1 MPARQG
7 TTSSLGEFIRAQR
20 QMANLSLRQLSAMA
34 QVSNPYLSQVER
46 GVHQPSV
53 RVLRGIAE
61 ALDVS
66 AETLLVQAGL
76 LSNVSSPDVATTTA
90 IMADPRL
97 TPSQRRA
104 LVGVYRS
111 YVEAEPDEARLTE
124 AAPLDKPGTQRPRQ
138 TRRTSA

>member
-1 MPARQG
+1 MPARNG
-7 TTSSLGEFIRAQR
+7 TSALGELIRAQR

-61 ALDVS
+61 ALGVS

-76 LSNVSSPDVATTTA
+76 LSDVSSPDGGTTAA

-97 TPSQRRA
+97 SPAQRRA
-104 LVGVYRS
+104 LLGVYRS
-111 YVEAEPDEARLTE
+111 YVESEPDDAH
-124 AAPLDKPGTQRPRQ
+124 Q
-138 TRRTSA
+138 TRRTPA

>member
-1 MPARQG
+1 MPARAG
-7 TTSSLGEFIRAQR
+7 STSTLGELIRAQR
-20 QMANLSLRQLSAMA
+20 KLANLSLRQLSAMA

-76 LSNVSSPDVATTTA
+76 LSSVSAPDDGAVVAA
-90 IMADPRL
+90 ISADTRL
-97 TPSQRRA
+97 TPEQRRTLLA
-104 LVGVYRS
+104 VYRS
-111 YVEAEPDEARLTE
+111 YVDSDEPH
-124 AAPLDKPGTQRPRQ
+124 
-138 TRRTSA
+138 TRRTSP